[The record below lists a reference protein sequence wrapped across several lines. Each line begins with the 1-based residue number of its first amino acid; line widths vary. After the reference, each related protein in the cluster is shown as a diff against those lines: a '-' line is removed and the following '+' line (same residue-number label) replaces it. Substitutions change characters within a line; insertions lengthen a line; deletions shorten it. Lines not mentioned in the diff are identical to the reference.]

1 MKPDVYFFTARTETH
16 KQSMSKVKG
25 PLALKNIGFEE
36 KVKKDNNI
44 VIKSH
49 FGAEGNVRYLRPSY
63 IRFLSDYV
71 KSLGGNPTIAESCG
85 WGIPGAGG
93 EYGGRATEE
102 EYLKCALQHGFTKET
117 MGAPIIMLDGPI
129 GIDHE
134 LQQINGK
141 LFNEIQVAGRLREF
155 DWLVM
160 ATHFKGHGGTGFGG
174 AIKNLGIGC
183 VTKGGKVEAHT
194 GKKFEFINNNCS
206 PECQECVKICPT
218 KALSKTPTGE
228 LIFEEDKCVYCYMCN
243 SVCKFKAINI
253 GGSSP
258 EDFVIQMVDNAKGVV
273 DYFGKEKIFYVNYAI
288 DITYQCDCC
297 GGSDVPFV
305 NDIGILSSTDPVA
318 LDQACI
324 DLVHLCDINP
334 HAVLAN
340 VDSIQKQECTEWFAY
355 TPRYDETGDMN
366 LNTEGNISNQWKLQL
381 SAAEEIGLGSRDYKL
396 IEVVVKKKS

>member
-1 MKPDVYFFTARTETH
+1 MKSDVYFFTARTETH
-16 KQSMSKVKG
+16 KQSMSMYKG
-25 PLALKNIGFEE
+25 PLALKNLGFED
-36 KVKKDNNI
+36 KMKKGDKT
-44 VIKSH
+44 VIKTH
-49 FGAEGNVRYLRPSY
+49 FGALENVRYLRPSY
-63 IRFLSDYV
+63 VRFLSDYI
-71 KSLGGNPTIAESCG
+71 KELGGKTTLAESTG

-93 EYGGRATEE
+93 EYGGRASEE
-102 EYLKCALQHGFTKET
+102 EYLECALKHGFTKET

-134 LQQINGK
+134 MQRVEGK
-141 LFNEIQVAGRLREF
+141 MFKEVQVAGRLREF

-183 VTKGGKVEAHT
+183 VSKGGKVEAHT
-194 GKKFEFINNNCS
+194 GKKFEFVLENCS
-206 PECQECVKICPT
+206 PECQECIKICPT
-218 KALSKTPTGE
+218 KALSKNSKNE
-228 LIFEEDKCVYCYMCN
+228 LIFEKDKCKYCYMCK
-243 SVCKFKAINI
+243 SVCKFKAIDI
-253 GGSSP
+253 GFSTP
-258 EDFVIQMVDNAKGVV
+258 EELVIQIVDNAKGVV
-273 DYFGKEKIFYVNYAI
+273 EYFGKEKIFYINYAI

-340 VDSIQKQECTEWFAY
+340 VDGIQKQECTEWFAY
-355 TPRYDETGDMN
+355 TPRYDETGEMN
-366 LNTEGNISNQWKLQL
+366 LNTEGNLSKQWELQL
-381 SAAEEIGLGSRDYKL
+381 KAAEEIGLGNRDYTL
-396 IEVVVKKKS
+396 HEIAVEKK

>member
-1 MKPDVYFFTARTETH
+1 MKPEVYFFTARTETH

-25 PLALKNIGFEE
+25 PLSLKNIGFEG
-36 KVKKDNNI
+36 KIKKDDKV

-49 FGAEGNVRYLRPSY
+49 FGAEDNVRYLRPSY
-63 IRFLSDYV
+63 VRFLSDYI
-71 KSLGGNPTIAESCG
+71 KSLGGNTTIAESCG

-93 EYGGRATEE
+93 EYGGRASEE
-102 EYLKCALQHGFTKET
+102 EYLECALKHGFTKET

-129 GIDHE
+129 GIDYE
-134 LQQINGK
+134 LQKIDGK
-141 LFNEIQVAGRLREF
+141 LFSEIQVAGRLREF
-155 DWLVM
+155 DWLVV

-194 GKKFEFINNNCS
+194 GKKFEFITDNCDS
-206 PECQECVKICPT
+206 ECDKCVKICPT
-218 KALSKTPTGE
+218 DALNKVDGKV
-228 LIFEEDKCVYCYMCN
+228 IFNKDKCVYCYMCN
-243 SVCKFKAINI
+243 SVCKFKAISI

-258 EDFVIQMVDNAKGVV
+258 EDFVVQMVDNAKGVV
-273 DYFGKEKIFYVNYAI
+273 DYFGKDKIFYVNYAI

-297 GGSDVPFV
+297 GGSDIPFV

-324 DLVHLCDINP
+324 DLVHLCEKSP
-334 HAVLAN
+334 HGVLAK
-340 VDSIQKQECTEWFAY
+340 VDNIPKQECTEWFSY

-366 LNTEGNISNQWKLQL
+366 LNQDGDISKQWELQL

-396 IEVVVKKKS
+396 IEVVVEKK

>member
-1 MKPDVYFFTARTETH
+1 MKSEVYFFTARTETY
-16 KQSMSKVKG
+16 KQSMSRFKG
-25 PLALKNIGFEE
+25 PLALKSLGFEDMI
-36 KVKKDNNI
+36 KKDDNI
-44 VIKSH
+44 VIKTH
-49 FGAEGNVRYLRPSY
+49 FGALENVRYLRPSY
-63 IRFLSDYV
+63 IRFLSDYI
-71 KSLGGNPTIAESCG
+71 KDQGGKTTLAESCG

-93 EYGGRATEE
+93 EYGGRASEE
-102 EYLKCALQHGFTKET
+102 EYLECALKHGFTKET
-117 MGAPIIMLDGPI
+117 MDAPIIMLDGPM
-129 GIDHE
+129 GIDRE
-134 LQQINGK
+134 LQKIDGK
-141 LFNEIQVAGRLREF
+141 IFNEIQVAGRLREF
-155 DWLVM
+155 DRLVM

-183 VTKGGKVEAHT
+183 VTKGGKVEAHM
-194 GKKFEFINNNCS
+194 GKKLEFKQENCS
-206 PECQECVKICPT
+206 IECQECIKICPT
-218 KALSKTPTGE
+218 KALSKNEKNE
-228 LIFEEDKCVYCYMCN
+228 LIFDKDKCVYCYMCN
-243 SVCKFKAINI
+243 SGCKFKAIDI

-334 HAVLAN
+334 HAVLAT
-340 VDSIQKQECTEWFAY
+340 VDGIQKQECTEWFSY
-355 TPRYDETGDMN
+355 TPRYDETGELA
-366 LNTEGNISNQWKLQL
+366 LNTEGNIDKQWELQL

-396 IEVVVKKKS
+396 IEVTVEKK